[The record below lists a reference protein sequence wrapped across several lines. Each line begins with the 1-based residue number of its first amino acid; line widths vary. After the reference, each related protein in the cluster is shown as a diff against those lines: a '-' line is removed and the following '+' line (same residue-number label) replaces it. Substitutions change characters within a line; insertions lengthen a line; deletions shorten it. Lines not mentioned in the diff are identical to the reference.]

1 MNPMLE
7 KYVLINWPENIRI
20 KYHPAA
26 LRVMSKSYRSNCEQ
40 YIIPEYI
47 WEKYKNSYYQPEL
60 YNIINYTNKISSE
73 DSKWDKFN
81 EPSIYDVA
89 TIKIITDWIDNYRLL
104 HQQQK
109 ISPAKSDRPYRPKK
123 SKLNQYSIHQHV

>member
-1 MNPMLE
+1 MLE

-40 YIIPEYI
+40 YMVPEYI
-47 WEKYKNSYYQPEL
+47 WEKYKNSYYQPKL

-73 DSKWDKFN
+73 DIKWDKFN

-104 HQQQK
+104 QQQQK
-109 ISPAKSDRPYRPKK
+109 ISPAKSDRPHRPRK